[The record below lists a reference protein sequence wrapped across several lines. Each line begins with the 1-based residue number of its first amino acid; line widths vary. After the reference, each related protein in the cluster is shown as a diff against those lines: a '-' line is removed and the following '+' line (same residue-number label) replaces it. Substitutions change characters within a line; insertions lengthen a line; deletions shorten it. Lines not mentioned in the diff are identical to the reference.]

1 MAKGTSKANRA
12 RVDGK
17 AGSGASAQTIKNA
30 LAGNKVD
37 LDYALMKRSEYGNI
51 KGGGTKKTREAFEM
65 WNDEVKR
72 LQEERRTLESV
83 PKINNPA
90 KIPNNA
96 ITEQEFLTLRG
107 VGYIVS
113 GYGVDRI
120 GGANMTRMSEKQRTA
135 AKADIAKGID
145 DYHQKRSEARA
156 EYKFLVDKG
165 VLRDKTS
172 IEKIITKAHGNPD
185 SESTQAARRMSEKKG
200 YDWKTGKKLKK

>member
-1 MAKGTSKANRA
+1 MAKGNRGGRGSTS
-12 RVDGK
+12 GK
-17 AGSGASAQTIKNA
+17 ASSGVSEKAIKNA

-96 ITEQEFLTLRG
+96 ITEQEFLDFRG
-107 VGYIVS
+107 VGDNVS

-120 GGANMTRMSEKQRTA
+120 GGANLTRMSEKQRA
-135 AKADIAKGID
+135 ATKANISKGIT
-145 DYHQKRSEARA
+145 DYQQERNKAKQ

-172 IEKIITKAHGNPD
+172 IEKLITKAHGNPD
-185 SESTQAARRMSEKKG
+185 NESTQAARRMAKRRDI
-200 YDWKTGKKLKK
+200 DWRTGKNLSNK

>member
-1 MAKGTSKANRA
+1 MGGRGGSSGQA
-12 RVDGK
+12 D
-17 AGSGASAQTIKNA
+17 SGASAQAIKNA
-30 LAGNKVD
+30 LASNKVN
-37 LDYALMKRSEYGNI
+37 LDYALMKRDEYGDV
-51 KGGGTKKTREAFEM
+51 KFGGTKKTREAFEM

-72 LQEERRTLESV
+72 LQKERRILESI

-107 VGYIVS
+107 VGDNVS

-120 GGANMTRMSEKQRTA
+120 GGANLTRMSEKQRTA
-135 AKADIAKGID
+135 AKTDIAKGVN
-145 DYHQKRSEARA
+145 DYHQKRSEAKA

-172 IEKIITKAHGNPD
+172 IEKLITKAHGNPD
-185 SESTQAARRMSEKKG
+185 NESTQAARRMAKKRG
-200 YDWKTGKKLKK
+200 IDWRTGKKQV

>member
-1 MAKGTSKANRA
+1 MGGR
-12 RVDGK
+12 G
-17 AGSGASAQTIKNA
+17 GSSGSGGGGASAQAIKNA
-30 LAGNKVD
+30 LAGNKVA
-37 LDYALMKRSEYGNI
+37 LDYALMKRNEYGNV

-96 ITEQEFLTLRG
+96 ITEQEFLDFRG
-107 VGYIVS
+107 VGDNVS

-120 GGANMTRMSEKQRTA
+120 GGANLTRMSEKQRTV
-135 AKADIAKGID
+135 AKTDIAKGVN
-145 DYHQKRSEARA
+145 DYHQKRSEAKA

-172 IEKIITKAHGNPD
+172 IEKLITKAHGNPD
-185 SESTQAARRMSEKKG
+185 NESTQAARRMAKKRG
-200 YDWKTGKKLKK
+200 IDWRTGKKKV